1 MNKSMIDN
9 IYNPNDFCIFI
20 ISYQRANNVKT
31 YKTLQKCNC
40 KYPIF
45 IVVSDDDTQINQY
58 KKNFSENNLVIY
70 SKREYIGKFDYMD
83 NRIDKLSSAVFSR
96 NAVFDIAKK
105 LGYPFFL
112 VLDDDYGN
120 FQYRYMQN
128 NKLRGKI
135 LHKSLD
141 KILYLYKETLK
152 ALPNIHSL
160 AMSQAGDFIG
170 GNMTRAFSY
179 RRLRKIMNV
188 FFCATDRRFEFFGRL
203 NEDVNVYTKLGNIG
217 YLFIT
222 IPEISIVQLIT
233 QHNEGG
239 LTSSYL
245 ELGTYIK
252 TFYTLLAMP
261 SSVKIGIIQDTFSR
275 IHHQINWKFT
285 IPYILPDEVKKY
297 KK

>member
-1 MNKSMIDN
+1 MIDN

-217 YLFIT
+217 YLFLT

-233 QHNEGG
+233 QRNEGG

>member
-83 NRIDKLSSAVFSR
+83 NRIDKLSSAVFPR

-112 VLDDDYGN
+112 VLDDDYEN
-120 FQYRYMQN
+120 FYYRYMQN
-128 NKLRGKI
+128 NKLRAKI

-160 AMSQAGDFIG
+160 AMSQAGDFIS

-217 YLFIT
+217 YLFLT
-222 IPEISIVQLIT
+222 IPEISIVQSIT

>member
-83 NRIDKLSSAVFSR
+83 NRIDKLSSAVFPR

-120 FQYRYMQN
+120 FEYRYMQN
-128 NKLRGKI
+128 NKLRG
-135 LHKSLD
+135 
-141 KILYLYKETLK
+141 
-152 ALPNIHSL
+152 
-160 AMSQAGDFIG
+160 
-170 GNMTRAFSY
+170 
-179 RRLRKIMNV
+179 
-188 FFCATDRRFEFFGRL
+188 
-203 NEDVNVYTKLGNIG
+203 
-217 YLFIT
+217 
-222 IPEISIVQLIT
+222 
-233 QHNEGG
+233 
-239 LTSSYL
+239 
-245 ELGTYIK
+245 
-252 TFYTLLAMP
+252 
-261 SSVKIGIIQDTFSR
+261 
-275 IHHQINWKFT
+275 
-285 IPYILPDEVKKY
+285 
-297 KK
+297 

>member
-1 MNKSMIDN
+1 MIDN

-112 VLDDDYGN
+112 VLDDDYIN
-120 FQYRYMQN
+120 FSYRYMQN

-135 LHKSLD
+135 LRKSLD

-233 QHNEGG
+233 QRNEGG

>member
-1 MNKSMIDN
+1 MIDN

-120 FQYRYMQN
+120 FSYRYMQN